1 MQEGSDIM
9 LTCKQASQIIS
20 QSCDR
25 RLSWRER
32 WNLRVHLFVCGACA
46 RFARQMRFI
55 RQAMRR
61 FSREQAEADEQ
72 IRLSAEAAERI
83 KQELDRLPKKA

>member
-1 MQEGSDIM
+1 M
-9 LTCKQASQIIS
+9 LTCKQASQVIS
-20 QSCDR
+20 QSYDC

-32 WNLRVHLFVCGACA
+32 WDLRIHLFICDACV

-72 IRLSAEAAERI
+72 VRLSAEAAARI
-83 KQELDRLPKKA
+83 RQELDRQQNQ